1 MLGKDPEYLTFRLKK
16 IKIYLR
22 NKYGPESLGFLKRI
36 DGFETPEERKKR
48 RSLVREL
55 HKQNYSL
62 REIGA
67 LMSLSGQAVN
77 SIIKNTATFRPRRKT
92 KNEAQAKLF

>member
-1 MLGKDPEYLTFRLKK
+1 MLGRDPEYLAFRLKK

-22 NKYGPESLGFLKRI
+22 HKYGPESLGILKRI
-36 DGFETPEERKKR
+36 DGFEKPEERKKR

-55 HKQNYSL
+55 HKLNYSL

-67 LMSLSGQAVN
+67 LMNLSGQAVN
-77 SIIKNTATFRPRRKT
+77 SIINSTARYQPRKT
-92 KNEAQAKLF
+92 KSEAQAKLF

>member
-1 MLGKDPEYLTFRLKK
+1 MLGKDPEYLAFRLKK
-16 IKIYLR
+16 IKVYLR
-22 NKYGPESLGFLKRI
+22 HKYGPTALGFLKRI
-36 DGFETPEERKKR
+36 DGFESPEERKKR

-55 HKQNYSL
+55 HKQNFSL

-77 SIIKNTATFRPRRKT
+77 SIIKSTASYKPRK
-92 KNEAQAKLF
+92 KKPNEAQTKLF

>member
-1 MLGKDPEYLTFRLKK
+1 MLGKDPEYLAFRLKK

-22 NKYGPESLGFLKRI
+22 QKYGAESLGFLKRI
-36 DGFETPEERKKR
+36 DGFESPEERKKR

-55 HKQNYSL
+55 HKQNFSL

-77 SIIKNTATFRPRRKT
+77 SIIKSTASYKPRKQQED
-92 KNEAQAKLF
+92 KQIKLF